1 MEIGKDE
8 IGTEKGGTLEI
19 PKKSSS
25 ILPPKRVFRH
35 GMGTRPPYIRS
46 HGTVQSDQYC
56 TFHHKRARPRVAAA
70 CESRVCCCVIHWSLC
85 AHKRRGGAQLMG
97 EGGWHRD
104 VWDETR
110 ELASLGTLTVD
121 HYQKKDEP
129 NRPTGMRGG
138 TLSPISRGR
147 SFRCCSHL
155 PPRPSKIKG
164 EILPPPPPPDTI
176 LHIGSL

>member
-1 MEIGKDE
+1 MKWGRKRGEHWKY
-8 IGTEKGGTLEI
+8 
-19 PKKSSS
+19 PKSLPASSLRKEFS
-25 ILPPKRVFRH
+25 DTGWEHAP
-35 GMGTRPPYIRS
+35 PPYIRS
-46 HGTVQSDQYC
+46 QGTVQSDQYC
-56 TFHHKRARPRVAAA
+56 TFHHKRARSRVAAA

-85 AHKRRGGAQLMG
+85 AHERRGGAQLMG

-129 NRPTGMRGG
+129 NLPTGMQGG

-155 PPRPSKIKG
+155 PRGLQK
-164 EILPPPPPPDTI
+164 
-176 LHIGSL
+176 